1 MSNYSSELLD
11 WNVGLIIRRT
21 TYNPFTLRLARESYT
36 QAKKKKIH
44 LALCA
49 RKLQARKKSKR

>member
-36 QAKKKKIH
+36 QAKKKKNPPC
-44 LALCA
+44 ALRA
-49 RKLQARKKSKR
+49 KASSTQKK